1 MKIIHCFRSPVGGIF
16 RHVRDLVK
24 AQSEAGHEVG
34 IICDST
40 TGGDYEDALFEI
52 IKPQLSLGL
61 HRIAM
66 SRSITPRDFSALL
79 KTRKILKQI
88 APDIVH
94 SHSAKGGVYGRF
106 GTYLARSNTKSV
118 KTFYCPHG
126 GAMHYDAKSLKGR
139 IFFAAERFLEPYT
152 TSLVFVSDYERKAY
166 HEKVGVPRCSE
177 EIVFNGLPSE
187 EFEPVGTA
195 DEAVEFLYIGMKRD
209 LKGPDVFLDA
219 LKVVRDKTAKDIRAY
234 FVGDGPD
241 EQKYNDQI
249 EKLELKNAVT
259 VRNAMPAREAF
270 QLADIVVV
278 PSRAESMPYLV
289 LEAIAA
295 VKPIVATNVGGIPE
309 IFADQSDQLVE
320 PGNADAL
327 ALAMIKSL
335 EDTNLFE
342 KARKMQSSLKER
354 FSLEV
359 MAQNMEKMYLRQV
372 T

>member
-24 AQSEAGHEVG
+24 AQSEAGHELG

-40 TGGDYEDALFEI
+40 TGGDYEDALFERI
-52 IKPQLSLGL
+52 QPQLSLGL

-66 SRSITPRDFSALL
+66 ARSISPRDLGALL
-79 KTRKILKQI
+79 NTRKILKQI
-88 APDIVH
+88 SPNIVH
-94 SHSAKGGVYGRF
+94 SHSAKGGVYGRL
-106 GTYLARSNTKSV
+106 GAYLARNAAKSA

-177 EIVFNGLPSE
+177 EIVFNGLSPE
-187 EFEPVGTA
+187 EFESVSAAT
-195 DEAVEFLYIGMKRD
+195 EAVDFLYIGMKRD

-219 LKVVRDKTAKDIRAY
+219 LKIVKEKTGKDIRAY

-241 EQKYNDQI
+241 EQKYAEQI
-249 EKLELKNAVT
+249 VNLGLQKAVS
-259 VRNAMPAREAF
+259 VSNAMPAREAF
-270 QLADIVVV
+270 QLANIVVV

-295 VKPIVATNVGGIPE
+295 AKPVIATNVGGIPE
-309 IFADQSDQLVE
+309 IFAEHSDQLVE
-320 PGNADAL
+320 PGSADAL
-327 ALAMIKSL
+327 AQSMIKAL
-335 EDTNLFE
+335 DDKRLFE
-342 KARKMQSSLKER
+342 NAQKMQSALKER

-359 MAQNMEKMYLRQV
+359 MAQNMEKMYLKQD